1 MTFGQSLKKMRKE
14 RRMSKDELAK
24 KAGFTVADITRFER
38 MSTVPDPEIVQ
49 RLSDAL
55 GIEV

>member
-1 MTFGQSLKKMRKE
+1 MTFGQSLKQMRKE
-14 RRMSKDELAK
+14 KRMSKDELAK
-24 KAGFTVADITRFER
+24 KAGFTVADITRFEH
-38 MSTVPDPEIVQ
+38 MKTVPDPAIVQ